1 MTCLNPE
8 HLCLWCPEDM
18 KACIKSMKG
27 YDIDSEDLFNID
39 YSSPVVFQFDDEF
52 LKGVGVFSSIR
63 DHIGE
68 RKYKEYV
75 NEFMNGIRKKIL
87 IENMSRKTK
96 KKGTRKRIPQ
106 SMFTCM
112 SNDIYK
118 LLSQESNIKNS
129 QRSQSDCNDKDIS
142 TLSIQSNDKD
152 TSTLSIQSNDKDIST
167 LSIQSNDKDIS
178 TLSIQSTGDEDRS
191 RCSKKRQYTS
201 DYDDVEDDD
210 NDGDYCDIKRKRI
223 SAEQRRKRSDINRK
237 NSNKRWHKD
246 R

>member
-1 MTCLNPE
+1 MICLNPE
-8 HLCLWCPEDM
+8 HISLWCPEDM
-18 KACIKSMKG
+18 KACIKSMEG

-52 LKGVGVFSSIR
+52 LKAVGVFSSIR
-63 DHIGE
+63 DYIGE

-87 IENMSRKTK
+87 IEKTSRKTK

-118 LLSQESNIKNS
+118 LLSKESIIKNS
-129 QRSQSDCNDKDIS
+129 QRSQSDC
-142 TLSIQSNDKD
+142 NDKD

-167 LSIQSNDKDIS
+167 LSIQSNDKDTS

-191 RCSKKRQYTS
+191 RCS
-201 DYDDVEDDD
+201 
-210 NDGDYCDIKRKRI
+210 
-223 SAEQRRKRSDINRK
+223 
-237 NSNKRWHKD
+237 
-246 R
+246 

>member
-1 MTCLNPE
+1 MVLE
-8 HLCLWCPEDM
+8 
-18 KACIKSMKG
+18 I
-27 YDIDSEDLFNID
+27 
-39 YSSPVVFQFDDEF
+39 
-52 LKGVGVFSSIR
+52 
-63 DHIGE
+63 
-68 RKYKEYV
+68 
-75 NEFMNGIRKKIL
+75 KIL
-87 IENMSRKTK
+87 IEKTSRKTK

-118 LLSQESNIKNS
+118 LLSKESIIKNS
-129 QRSQSDCNDKDIS
+129 QRSQSDC
-142 TLSIQSNDKD
+142 NDKD
-152 TSTLSIQSNDKDIST
+152 TSTLSIQSNDKDTST

-246 R
+246 G

>member
-18 KACIKSMKG
+18 KACIKSMEG

-39 YSSPVVFQFDDEF
+39 YSSPVVFQFNDEF
-52 LKGVGVFSSIR
+52 LEGVGVFSSIR
-63 DHIGE
+63 DYIGE

-75 NEFMNGIRKKIL
+75 NEFMKGIKKKIE
-87 IENMSRKTK
+87 IENESRKRK

-152 TSTLSIQSNDKDIST
+152 
-167 LSIQSNDKDIS
+167 IS

-210 NDGDYCDIKRKRI
+210 NDEDYCDIERKRI

-246 R
+246 G

>member
-18 KACIKSMKG
+18 KACIKSMEG

-52 LKGVGVFSSIR
+52 LKAVGVFSSIR
-63 DHIGE
+63 DYIGE

-112 SNDIYK
+112 SNDICK
-118 LLSQESNIKNS
+118 LLSKESNIKNS

-152 TSTLSIQSNDKDIST
+152 TSTLSIQS
-167 LSIQSNDKDIS
+167 
-178 TLSIQSTGDEDRS
+178 TGDEDRS
-191 RCSKKRQYTS
+191 RCS
-201 DYDDVEDDD
+201 
-210 NDGDYCDIKRKRI
+210 
-223 SAEQRRKRSDINRK
+223 
-237 NSNKRWHKD
+237 
-246 R
+246 

>member
-75 NEFMNGIRKKIL
+75 NEFMKGIKKKIE
-87 IENMSRKTK
+87 IENESRKR

-152 TSTLSIQSNDKDIST
+152 T
-167 LSIQSNDKDIS
+167 S

-246 R
+246 G

>member
-1 MTCLNPE
+1 
-8 HLCLWCPEDM
+8 
-18 KACIKSMKG
+18 
-27 YDIDSEDLFNID
+27 
-39 YSSPVVFQFDDEF
+39 
-52 LKGVGVFSSIR
+52 
-63 DHIGE
+63 
-68 RKYKEYV
+68 
-75 NEFMNGIRKKIL
+75 MNGIRKKIL
-87 IENMSRKTK
+87 IEKTSRKTK

-118 LLSQESNIKNS
+118 LLSKESIIKNS
-129 QRSQSDCNDKDIS
+129 QRSQSDC
-142 TLSIQSNDKD
+142 
-152 TSTLSIQSNDKDIST
+152 NDKDIST

-210 NDGDYCDIKRKRI
+210 SDGDYCDIKRKRV
-223 SAEQRRKRSDINRK
+223 SAEQRKRRSDINRK

-246 R
+246 G

>member
-8 HLCLWCPEDM
+8 NICLWRPEDM
-18 KACIKSMKG
+18 NECLKRMEEYSKKNSNILSNDDNSFSSCVIFQ
-27 YDIDSEDLFNID
+27 FNI
-39 YSSPVVFQFDDEF
+39 EF
-52 LKGVGVFSSIR
+52 KKAIQVFSCIR
-63 DHIGE
+63 DFFGDK
-68 RKYKEYV
+68 KYIAYV

-87 IENMSRKTK
+87 IEKTSRKTK

-118 LLSQESNIKNS
+118 LLSKESIIKNS
-129 QRSQSDCNDKDIS
+129 QRSQSDCNDKDTS

-167 LSIQSNDKDIS
+167 LSIQSN
-178 TLSIQSTGDEDRS
+178 GDDDRS
-191 RCSKKRQYTS
+191 RSSKKRQYTS

-246 R
+246 G

>member
-8 HLCLWCPEDM
+8 NICLWRPEDM
-18 KACIKSMKG
+18 NECLKRMEEYSKKNSYILSNDDNSFSSCVIFQ
-27 YDIDSEDLFNID
+27 FNI
-39 YSSPVVFQFDDEF
+39 EF
-52 LKGVGVFSSIR
+52 KKAIQVFSCIR
-63 DHIGE
+63 DFFGDK
-68 RKYKEYV
+68 KYIAYV

-87 IENMSRKTK
+87 IEKTSRKTK

-118 LLSQESNIKNS
+118 LLSKESIIKNS
-129 QRSQSDCNDKDIS
+129 QRSQNDC
-142 TLSIQSNDKD
+142 NDKD

-210 NDGDYCDIKRKRI
+210 NDGDYCDIERKRI

-246 R
+246 G

>member
-18 KACIKSMKG
+18 KACIKSMEG

-63 DHIGE
+63 DYIGE

-112 SNDIYK
+112 SNDICK
-118 LLSQESNIKNS
+118 LLSKDSNIKNS

-152 TSTLSIQSNDKDIST
+152 IST
-167 LSIQSNDKDIS
+167 LSIQSNDKDTS

-191 RCSKKRQYTS
+191 RCS
-201 DYDDVEDDD
+201 
-210 NDGDYCDIKRKRI
+210 
-223 SAEQRRKRSDINRK
+223 
-237 NSNKRWHKD
+237 
-246 R
+246 

>member
-8 HLCLWCPEDM
+8 NISLWCPEDM
-18 KACIKSMKG
+18 NECLKRMEEYSKKNSYILSNDDNSFSSCVIFQ
-27 YDIDSEDLFNID
+27 FNI
-39 YSSPVVFQFDDEF
+39 EF
-52 LKGVGVFSSIR
+52 KKAIQVFSCIR
-63 DHIGE
+63 DFFGDK
-68 RKYKEYV
+68 KYIAYV

-87 IENMSRKTK
+87 IEKTSRKTK

-118 LLSQESNIKNS
+118 LLSKESIIKNS
-129 QRSQSDCNDKDIS
+129 QRSQSDC
-142 TLSIQSNDKD
+142 
-152 TSTLSIQSNDKDIST
+152 NDKDIST

-246 R
+246 G

>member
-1 MTCLNPE
+1 
-8 HLCLWCPEDM
+8 
-18 KACIKSMKG
+18 
-27 YDIDSEDLFNID
+27 
-39 YSSPVVFQFDDEF
+39 
-52 LKGVGVFSSIR
+52 
-63 DHIGE
+63 
-68 RKYKEYV
+68 
-75 NEFMNGIRKKIL
+75 
-87 IENMSRKTK
+87 MSRKTK

-129 QRSQSDCNDKDIS
+129 QRSQSDCNDKD
-142 TLSIQSNDKD
+142 T
-152 TSTLSIQSNDKDIST
+152 ST

-246 R
+246 G

>member
-8 HLCLWCPEDM
+8 NISLWCPEDM

-39 YSSPVVFQFDDEF
+39 YSAPVVFQFHDEF

-63 DHIGE
+63 DYIGE

-112 SNDIYK
+112 SNDICK
-118 LLSQESNIKNS
+118 LLSKESNIKNS
-129 QRSQSDCNDKDIS
+129 QRSQSDCNDKDTS

-152 TSTLSIQSNDKDIST
+152 TST

-246 R
+246 G

>member
-18 KACIKSMKG
+18 KACIKSMEG

-63 DHIGE
+63 DYIGE

-75 NEFMNGIRKKIL
+75 NEFMKGIKKKIE
-87 IENMSRKTK
+87 IENESRKRK

-112 SNDIYK
+112 SNVIYK
-118 LLSQESNIKNS
+118 LLSKESNIKNS

-152 TSTLSIQSNDKDIST
+152 IST
-167 LSIQSNDKDIS
+167 Q
-178 TLSIQSTGDEDRS
+178 SIQSTGDEDRS

-210 NDGDYCDIKRKRI
+210 NDVDYCDIKRKRI

-246 R
+246 G

>member
-1 MTCLNPE
+1 MLINIIITQKAFSYMTCLNPE
-8 HLCLWCPEDM
+8 NISLWCPEDM
-18 KACIKSMKG
+18 KACIKSMEG

-39 YSSPVVFQFDDEF
+39 YSSPVVFQFNDEF
-52 LKGVGVFSSIR
+52 LKAIGVFSSIR

-75 NEFMNGIRKKIL
+75 NEFMKGIKKKIE
-87 IENMSRKTK
+87 IENESRKRK

-112 SNDIYK
+112 SNDICK

-152 TSTLSIQSNDKDIST
+152 
-167 LSIQSNDKDIS
+167 IS
-178 TLSIQSTGDEDRS
+178 TLSIQSTGDDDRS
-191 RCSKKRQYTS
+191 RSSEKTIYF
-201 DYDDVEDDD
+201 
-210 NDGDYCDIKRKRI
+210 
-223 SAEQRRKRSDINRK
+223 
-237 NSNKRWHKD
+237 
-246 R
+246 

>member
-8 HLCLWCPEDM
+8 NICLWRPEDM
-18 KACIKSMKG
+18 NECLKRMEEYSKKNSNILSNDDNSFSSCVIFQ
-27 YDIDSEDLFNID
+27 FNI
-39 YSSPVVFQFDDEF
+39 EF
-52 LKGVGVFSSIR
+52 KKAIQVFSCIR
-63 DHIGE
+63 DFFGDK
-68 RKYKEYV
+68 KYIAYV

-87 IENMSRKTK
+87 IEKTSRKTK

-118 LLSQESNIKNS
+118 LLSKESIIKNS
-129 QRSQSDCNDKDIS
+129 QRSQSDC
-142 TLSIQSNDKD
+142 
-152 TSTLSIQSNDKDIST
+152 NDKDIST

-246 R
+246 G